1 MKHKLL
7 LLGASLMV
15 SLSLSAQS
23 FTANRTKI
31 VPEFTDW
38 AMEEYCYLWN
48 VGAQGFYTNHQGE
61 RVAPYWGTRAVVNDE
76 LGQQVMFSRTNPG
89 GQVEDWD
96 TEGVL
101 DNTCLL
107 TSYVSHNDFKNF
119 YCTFAEAWNGIW
131 TDNNGNQY
139 RYFNVIVKSNGYI
152 NIERN
157 MLLANGGVAEEGKY
171 LGILP
176 TDVDKTVLLHDTEE
190 YINEETEEPYYN
202 IDPLAEFW
210 EDWAIVSPEAYQ
222 TWVDNGGPEAGR
234 TYIAGESLKMTL
246 EQAYLE
252 NPGINLDEPL
262 AVYNKILATAEE
274 LKAAENRIK
283 GIVNGFQLNKKTLKY
298 TQRLNLVCL
307 SYLRTKT
314 IS

>member
-23 FTANRTKI
+23 FTANRTKM

-107 TSYVSHNDFKNF
+107 TSYVSHNEFKNF

-139 RYFNVIVKSNGYI
+139 RYFNVIVKDNGYI

-157 MLLANGGVAEEGKY
+157 LLLANGGVAEEGKY

-176 TDVDKTVLLHDTEE
+176 TDADKTVLLHDTEE

-202 IDPLAEFW
+202 IDPAAEFW
-210 EDWAIVSPEAYQ
+210 EDWAVVSVDAYDA
-222 TWVDNGGPEAGR
+222 WVANGGQEAAKA
-234 TYIAGESLKMTL
+234 YAAAASLKRAL
-246 EQAYLE
+246 EKAYAE
-252 NPGINLDEPL
+252 NEGINLDEPL
-262 AVYNKILATAEE
+262 GVYNKMSATSDE
-274 LKAAENRIK
+274 LKEAEAS
-283 GIVNGFQLNKKTLKY
+283 F
-298 TQRLNLVCL
+298 
-307 SYLRTKT
+307 SA
-314 IS
+314 